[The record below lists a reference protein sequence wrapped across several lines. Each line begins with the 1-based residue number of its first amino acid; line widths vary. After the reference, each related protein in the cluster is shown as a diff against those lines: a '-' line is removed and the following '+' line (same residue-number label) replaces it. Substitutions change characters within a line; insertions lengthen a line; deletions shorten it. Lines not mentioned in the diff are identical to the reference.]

1 MMINGKIEYL
11 HRVIMGGMAGDIVK
25 IGIFDR
31 LFAWG
36 VIALYND
43 INSDLEELSIQLDT
57 ELNLEAVSIKFDLY
71 INRKY
76 WTNNWLYIDYEEL
89 YRNENIEKP
98 RLTYTTQINTLTDY
112 LPNGVKGYNVNP
124 AVINSFKTAMHQLCD
139 EDRLTDGDI
148 FYSLNAGLNRML
160 DLLKTVQNKVKNPQ
174 NHLYKKLWDE
184 TYEIYDNDEAVDEFN
199 EWVEEIGSPTFE
211 DLKARQKQEIFKL
224 LSKNFFR
231 FYNNPTGAEVKK
243 CKLFISEDDLP
254 FGTHIPENIVIECA
268 KFEKF
273 IEWKGE
279 HILSINYEKL
289 GQYIY
294 KHYQE
299 FEKAEFFVITDFER
313 NINAIHEAMALINP
327 KLSMYLKDY
336 EEKMVAR
343 LVDWSVEILSTC
355 KQYLNAGVE
364 EAFLR
369 TYMEKLLYDK
379 EMKEEARKKLSGS
392 SKFTFIGNIV
402 AQLIN
407 VRIFM
412 VGVDIKDLAHSL
424 REKITDIS
432 EDTIVKNI
440 QRPYNAN
447 SGALYDWTLNNI
459 DTIKQQ
465 SNNPFAGII

>member
-43 INSDLEELSIQLDT
+43 INSDLEKLSIQLDT

-254 FGTHIPENIVIECA
+254 FGTHIPENIAIECA

-294 KHYQE
+294 KHYQKFDE
-299 FEKAEFFVITDFER
+299 SEFFSITDFDR
-313 NINAIHEAMALINP
+313 NMDAIHEAMAKKRNS
-327 KLSMYLKDY
+327 LSKYLKRY
-336 EEKMVAR
+336 EDDRFNEMVNDCKKIINTCKTFLKSGVSEILLDNYIDS
-343 LVDWSVEILSTC
+343 LVNDSQISAETKSKLNGQSKIKYICDMIAHLYNFMVFDVKYNADNFAEALHSEIESVEQNTLKRYIS
-355 KQYLNAGVE
+355 
-364 EAFLR
+364 
-369 TYMEKLLYDK
+369 D
-379 EMKEEARKKLSGS
+379 S
-392 SKFTFIGNIV
+392 
-402 AQLIN
+402 IN
-407 VRIFM
+407 SR
-412 VGVDIKDLAHSL
+412 D
-424 REKITDIS
+424 
-432 EDTIVKNI
+432 
-440 QRPYNAN
+440 
-447 SGALYDWTLNNI
+447 GALYIWTKNNI
-459 DTIKQQ
+459 KKIMESSSDL
-465 SNNPFAGII
+465 G